1 MNLSEEG
8 MQEFEV
14 MVTETSTYTIFV
26 SAEDEDQAISIA
38 NNIAATNWQRIEDGW
53 VDGSYEVEIA

>member
-1 MNLSEEG
+1 

-26 SAEDEDQAISIA
+26 SAENEDQAISIA